1 MSHFFSILALC
12 VCVCVHERLC
22 LCLRAC
28 RFDCVCVVW
37 ELGTGFWLGVW
48 LEKRSHKRAEEK
60 TQCMRGM
67 IEFWSHSNPQTDS
80 THYPEHTS
88 TKSPDSHW
96 ERHVIGKFSLR
107 QSGLNWHW
115 KFSELFICGIEGP
128 EHPSCNAEC
137 WGTDQDI
144 DWVLCFHK
152 WLRSSPCLALLMA
165 TISLRGLCTSP

>member
-96 ERHVIGKFSLR
+96 ERHVIGVFPQTYRVVLTGIGAEFVELKD
-107 QSGLNWHW
+107 LNISRV
-115 KFSELFICGIEGP
+115 KLSVQKRNRTLA
-128 EHPSCNAEC
+128 EHSALTNC
-137 WGTDQDI
+137 
-144 DWVLCFHK
+144 
-152 WLRSSPCLALLMA
+152 SPLPMLL
-165 TISLRGLCTSP
+165 